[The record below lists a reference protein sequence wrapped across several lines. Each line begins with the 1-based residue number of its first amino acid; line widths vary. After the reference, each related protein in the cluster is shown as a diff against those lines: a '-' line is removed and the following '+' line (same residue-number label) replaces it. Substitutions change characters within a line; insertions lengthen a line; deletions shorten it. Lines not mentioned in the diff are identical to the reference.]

1 MKGLIGPVLV
11 GMCCAFFPG
20 SAGAAIVDT
29 YWSSPAH
36 GCVPE
41 GQTMEADLHEAS
53 GGALRFKSGATGTI
67 KFYCPI
73 QPNPGASNPDYL
85 FMTFLDENSS
95 SETGGL
101 NFYLYR
107 QTRADGGIFLIDS
120 FDTYLNEG
128 SAQENFS
135 PFIHTMDHDLYYY
148 SVKVVM
154 TRTASTSNDDVVFY
168 GVGLANY
175 N

>member
-1 MKGLIGPVLV
+1 MKKLSGVVLAVLSGLL
-11 GMCCAFFPG
+11 FQG
-20 SAGAAIVDT
+20 SAHAAIVDT

-41 GQTMEADLHEAS
+41 GQTIAANLHEAS

-73 QPNPGASNPDYL
+73 PPNPSASNPDYM
-85 FMTFLDENSS
+85 FMTFLDENSTT
-95 SETGGL
+95 ETGGL
-101 NFYLYR
+101 NFYFYR
-107 QTRADGGIFLIDS
+107 QTRADGGIFQIDT

-135 PFIHTMDHDLYYY
+135 PFTHTMNHDLYYY
-148 SVKVVM
+148 YVKVVM
-154 TRTASTSNDDVVFY
+154 TRTASGSGDDVVFY
-168 GVGLANY
+168 GAGLANY
-175 N
+175 D